1 MVKKDCFG
9 FVEHSELR
17 SQGYC
22 DVMKR
27 LYCKTEECKF
37 YKSKAQHDMEEQEI
51 KRRKEQE

>member
-22 DVMKR
+22 DEKIVLQDRGMQI
-27 LYCKTEECKF
+27 L
-37 YKSKAQHDMEEQEI
+37 
-51 KRRKEQE
+51 

>member
-37 YKSKAQHDMEEQEI
+37 YKSKAQYDAEEQEI